1 MNANRTKILSTTA
14 LIAILLIQMFW
25 MWNTYNINARQLGKE
40 CNEILEKA
48 IALELD
54 KTNRCDS
61 FFESGDTIASSNIYN
76 PTLSLYDA
84 IYKKSHQDANTDIL
98 TNIADSIFKAEKLPF
113 RAAINKVNMKTGKVM
128 EGKNI
133 NSNIFPFLEE
143 VKTNIQPVRLDNSV
157 GFQMT
162 ITNGSIYIF
171 RHNWVLLLISIL
183 ISIVII
189 LSIIDQINYINE
201 QERVRLLREDFSYAM
216 VHDMKSPLTSIIM
229 GTKYLHSGV
238 LEKKPE
244 IKEKYFTIVEDEA
257 QHLLALINRLLT
269 ISKLEHGKLN
279 IQKTV
284 VKLKPMIEDVTEK
297 YKAKSD
303 KPIHIAIQLKVTT
316 VAADEEYL
324 KEAISNLIDNA
335 TKYSKE
341 KINIR
346 ISTLEDNHYIPQFG
360 IRIVH
365 KKLVVSQI
373 FCTFIGDLQ
382 QVTNIFDMTTDYKV
396 TELFCIIDEF
406 CKHFDAEN
414 AGNLLEDNS
423 GTKRRRR
430 QASLSDSEIM
440 TILLYFHFGTF
451 RNFKH
456 YYLFFIKGTMK
467 SYFPKAVSY
476 NRFVELESRVFF
488 QLMFFLNLG
497 AFGRCTGITFV
508 DSTMIPVCHNL
519 RRYANKVF
527 KGIATDGKGTMGWC
541 HGFKLHLAC
550 NDRGEIIAFVLTGA
564 NVSDKDPNV
573 FKVLAK
579 RLYGKLF
586 ADKGYISQKLFDF
599 LFEDGIQ
606 LVTGLR
612 VNMKNK
618 LMPFYDR
625 MMLRKRYIIETINDM
640 LKNTA
645 QIVHSRHRSVSNFI
659 MNLISALGAYCFFDN
674 KPKALQGYCIEET
687 KQLSLF

>member
-1 MNANRTKILSTTA
+1 MIYTFIDENQLVTKI
-14 LIAILLIQMFW
+14 F
-25 MWNTYNINARQLGKE
+25 NI
-40 CNEILEKA
+40 
-48 IALELD
+48 
-54 KTNRCDS
+54 
-61 FFESGDTIASSNIYN
+61 
-76 PTLSLYDA
+76 
-84 IYKKSHQDANTDIL
+84 
-98 TNIADSIFKAEKLPF
+98 
-113 RAAINKVNMKTGKVM
+113 
-128 EGKNI
+128 
-133 NSNIFPFLEE
+133 
-143 VKTNIQPVRLDNSV
+143 
-157 GFQMT
+157 
-162 ITNGSIYIF
+162 
-171 RHNWVLLLISIL
+171 
-183 ISIVII
+183 
-189 LSIIDQINYINE
+189 
-201 QERVRLLREDFSYAM
+201 
-216 VHDMKSPLTSIIM
+216 
-229 GTKYLHSGV
+229 
-238 LEKKPE
+238 
-244 IKEKYFTIVEDEA
+244 
-257 QHLLALINRLLT
+257 
-269 ISKLEHGKLN
+269 
-279 IQKTV
+279 
-284 VKLKPMIEDVTEK
+284 
-297 YKAKSD
+297 
-303 KPIHIAIQLKVTT
+303 
-316 VAADEEYL
+316 
-324 KEAISNLIDNA
+324 
-335 TKYSKE
+335 
-341 KINIR
+341 
-346 ISTLEDNHYIPQFG
+346 
-360 IRIVH
+360 
-365 KKLVVSQI
+365 
-373 FCTFIGDLQ
+373 
-382 QVTNIFDMTTDYKV
+382 TTDYKV
-396 TELFCIIDEF
+396 KELFCIIDEF

-579 RLYGKLF
+579 
-586 ADKGYISQKLFDF
+586 
-599 LFEDGIQ
+599 
-606 LVTGLR
+606 
-612 VNMKNK
+612 

-645 QIVHSRHRSVSNFI
+645 QIVHSRHRSVNNFV

-674 KPKALQGYCIEET
+674 KPKALQGYCIENT